1 MYNVLKGVSDMTKA
15 NNKNIGFFTL
25 CGLIIGPIL
34 GSGIVLL
41 PPIANNLVGDF
52 AVFAW
57 MIIMALGIV
66 FAYVFIFLSLKSPGN
81 EGVAIAV
88 GSTLGPFWRELTANF
103 LTTAVCFGPAA
114 VVITAAN
121 FLKNFSFLSGVNTE
135 IIAFCIVVGC
145 AAVLISGVKTLSRFT
160 LILTGFTSVLL
171 FCGSIYTLIFSS
183 HIHLPQ
189 TSFSFSSF
197 GYTLLLLFWSIV
209 GWEVVGNYIEDINN
223 PQKTL
228 MKAMTFSLVVI
239 VVLYMTVA
247 LAMQSLDGEADS
259 ITAIMTPL
267 FGSLALP
274 IMGIIASGL
283 CISTY
288 LMIIGAVSRMSATRA
303 ADKRL
308 PFFLSRLN
316 KNGSPINAVIA
327 LAVIHSFSLAI
338 MATGLMNISSFVTC
352 ANVFFLSNA
361 IIGLLAGFRLLDNI
375 KLRAAIVMLI
385 TAFTLLLLKASIW
398 SLALLLVVTLVS
410 IYNFKMLNKYNQSI
424 QF

>member
-1 MYNVLKGVSDMTKA
+1 MTKIKA

-41 PPIANNLVGDF
+41 PPIANKLVGDF
-52 AVFAW
+52 AIFAW

-81 EGVAIAV
+81 EGVAIVV

-103 LTTAVCFGPAA
+103 LTTAVCFGPVA

-121 FLKNFSFLSGVNTE
+121 FLKNFSFLSGIDTE

-145 AAVLISGVKTLSRFT
+145 AAILIGGVKTLGRFT
-160 LILTGFTSVLL
+160 LVLTGFTAVLL
-171 FCGSIYTLIFSS
+171 FFGSIYTLIFSS

-189 TSFSFSSF
+189 TPFSFSSF
-197 GYTLLLLFWSIV
+197 GYTLLLLFWAIV
-209 GWEVVGNYIEDINN
+209 GWEVVGNYVEDINN

-228 MKAMTFSLVVI
+228 IKAMTISLAVI

-247 LAMQSLDGEADS
+247 LAMQSLNGEADS

-267 FGSLALP
+267 FGTLALP

-288 LMIIGAVSRMSATRA
+288 LMVIGAVSRMSAARA
-303 ADKRL
+303 IDKRL
-308 PFFLSRLN
+308 PFFLSRYR
-316 KNGSPINAVIA
+316 NGSPVNAVIT
-327 LAVIHSFSLAI
+327 LAVIHSFSLVI
-338 MATGLMNISSFVTC
+338 MATGIINIGSFVIC

-385 TAFTLLLLKASIW
+385 TAFILLLLKASLW
-398 SLALLLVVTLVS
+398 SLALLLVITLVS
-410 IYNFKMLNKYNQSI
+410 LYNFKKLNNGYN
-424 QF
+424 